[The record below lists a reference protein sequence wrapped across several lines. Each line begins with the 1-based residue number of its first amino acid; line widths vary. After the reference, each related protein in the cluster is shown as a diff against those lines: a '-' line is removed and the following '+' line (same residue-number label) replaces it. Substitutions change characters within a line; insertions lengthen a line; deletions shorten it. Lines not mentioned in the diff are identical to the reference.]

1 MKIGEGPLLYARV
14 GMLRA
19 LNHGVERVFRSDRK
33 ETHWGKR
40 RLKRDE

>member
-1 MKIGEGPLLYARV
+1 MLHARV

-19 LNHGVERVFRSDRK
+19 MHYGVERVYFARK

-40 RLKRDE
+40 KLKRDE